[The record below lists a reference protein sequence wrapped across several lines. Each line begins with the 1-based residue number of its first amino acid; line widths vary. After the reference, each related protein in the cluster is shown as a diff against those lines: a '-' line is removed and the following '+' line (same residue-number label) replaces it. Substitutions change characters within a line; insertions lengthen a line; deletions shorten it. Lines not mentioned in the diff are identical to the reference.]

1 LSDIKKNKKIIIKLL
16 SGRAPK
22 RIQAFYIFSILFF
35 YFIIIIISICLY
47 PEPYSIFNHVSNLG
61 SKSTNPNGYL
71 LWNIGTFI
79 LGLLFIPHMLFIHNY
94 FISLSPRLGI
104 LNCVFGI
111 ISSIGWSLVG
121 IFREDFIT
129 AHFITASIA
138 FIGLLIT
145 LNLDLIII
153 LNNKSEFKNKIHFK
167 FVLIHYILLNL
178 IFLISVILPNLD
190 YFFPE
195 ISFGSIWLSYPPWEW
210 LYFTILLLI
219 ILNLFFLIAEKIEKS
234 EKSEIID

>member
-1 LSDIKKNKKIIIKLL
+1 MNIKKKSKKIIIELL
-16 SGRAPK
+16 SGKAPK
-22 RIQAFYIFSILFF
+22 KIQAFYIFSILFF
-35 YFIIIIISICLY
+35 YLIITIISICLY
-47 PEPYSIFNHVSNLG
+47 PEQYSIFHHVSNLG
-61 SKSTNPNGYL
+61 SKSANPNGYL
-71 LWNIGTFI
+71 LWNIGTVI

-111 ISSIGWSLVG
+111 ISSIGWSIVG

-129 AHFITASIA
+129 AHFISASIA

-153 LNNKSEFKNKIHFK
+153 LNDKSEFKNKSHFR
-167 FVLIHYILLNL
+167 FILVHYILLNL

-210 LYFTILLLI
+210 FYLTILLLL
-219 ILNLFFLIAEKIEKS
+219 ILNLFFLLPEKDK
-234 EKSEIID
+234 KKEIID